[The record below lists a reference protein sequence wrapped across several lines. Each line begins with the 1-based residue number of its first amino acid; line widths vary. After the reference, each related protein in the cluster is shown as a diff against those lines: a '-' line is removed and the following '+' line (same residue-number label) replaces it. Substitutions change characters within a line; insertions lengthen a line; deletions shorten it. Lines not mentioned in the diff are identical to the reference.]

1 MLSSGF
7 GGALGC
13 ANAAATLPVVCGAR
27 KPTIM
32 AYLDSPETQRANRR
46 FIRHAMKVDLLPQE
60 REFELARR
68 WREGDDE
75 SALHELV
82 TAYIRLVVS
91 IATRFRAYGL
101 PLGDMVQEGSVGL
114 MQAAARFEPKR
125 KVRFS
130 TYASWWI
137 RSTIQEYILRNWSI
151 VRTGTTAA
159 QKSLFFN
166 LRRLRARIDGANAS
180 RLSEC
185 AIKEIAR
192 VLRVTEP
199 EVEAME
205 ARLAGADKSLNDAFG
220 EAGEGEVQD
229 MIADESS
236 TPEETTLEL
245 RESEVRA
252 LWLAAGLSELTQR
265 EQTIIRERRLRDKG
279 VTLAALGRRFG
290 ISKER
295 VRQIEYEALG
305 KLRAAIVR
313 QVGDP
318 AAVGLVP

>member
-1 MLSSGF
+1 MCERHGEF
-7 GGALGC
+7 
-13 ANAAATLPVVCGAR
+13 PVARGAR

-32 AYLDSPETQRANRR
+32 AYIDSPETQRANRR
-46 FIRHAMKVDLLPQE
+46 FIRRAMNVDLLAKE
-60 REFELARR
+60 HEFELARR
-68 WREGDDE
+68 WRDGDDE

-114 MQAAARFEPKR
+114 MQAAARFEPAR
-125 KVRFS
+125 EVRFS

-166 LRRLRARIDGANAS
+166 LRRLRARIDGANAT
-180 RLSEC
+180 RLSEQ
-185 AIKEIAR
+185 AKKEIAR
-192 VLRVTEP
+192 VLRVAEA
-199 EVEAME
+199 EVEAMQ
-205 ARLAGADKSLNDAFG
+205 ARLASADKSLNDAFG
-220 EAGEGEVQD
+220 EAGEGEMQD
-229 MIADESS
+229 MIADESL
-236 TPEETTLEL
+236 TPEEVTLEL

-252 LWLAAGLSELTQR
+252 VWLAAGLRELTQR

-279 VTLAALGRRFG
+279 VTLAALGRRLG

-295 VRQIEYEALG
+295 VRQIEHEALG
-305 KLRAAIVR
+305 KLKAAIIR
-313 QVGDP
+313 HVGDP